1 MPGTIPMSEL
11 DHAYQYRM
19 LRQEI
24 LEQVGETRRLEI
36 YTLGAL
42 ALFYT
47 WLLTHG
53 AAAGGRAIYWLA
65 PALVLLAAV
74 RTWAALA
81 RISEVAAYLR
91 EIEIAAFG
99 RIDEHSAV
107 TEPPR
112 SILDRNF
119 QLSDLYR
126 ADILTYNGAMRG
138 WEQHVQTYGSHLVAR
153 STLAFWLLLFFCT
166 IMAALI
172 LPDLGTLQP

>member
-1 MPGTIPMSEL
+1 MPDTKSLAEL

-19 LRQEI
+19 LREEI
-24 LEQVGETRRLEI
+24 LDQVGETRRLEI

-42 ALFYT
+42 GLFYA

-53 AAAGGRAIYWLA
+53 VSVGGRAVYWLA
-65 PALVLLAAV
+65 PAFVALAAV

-112 SILDRNF
+112 SVLDSNF

-138 WEQHVQTYGSHLVAR
+138 WEQHVQTYGSHLVNR
-153 STLAFWLLLFFCT
+153 SSLAFWLLVFFCS
-166 IMAALI
+166 ILAALI
-172 LPDLGTLQP
+172 LPDLAPLRP